1 MELFALRDLTFTYP
15 GQSAPA
21 LSHIDLTVER
31 GEFLTLFG
39 PSGCGKTTLL
49 RQLKPA
55 LTPHGVRTGAVLF
68 RGQPLEGLNRRTQAA
83 AIGFVLQSPE
93 EQIVTDKVWHEL
105 AFGLESLGLPREAIR
120 AKVAE
125 MAAFFGIED
134 WFHRDTASLSGGQKQ
149 LLNLAAVMAMG
160 PEVLLLDEPTSQL
173 DPIAAQAFLDCLVR
187 LNRELGTTII
197 LSEHRLEDA
206 LPLSHRSALLEQG
219 RLLVCAPPREAADF
233 LLERRHPM
241 FRSMPTPARVW
252 AAAGGEPPCPL
263 TCGEGRRWLEEWSA
277 DHPAKPI
284 PPKKDAPTGEPVLEA
299 EEVWFRY
306 DREGTDV
313 LRGLSLSVPGGGLFA
328 ILGGNGAG
336 KSTLLSLLTGARK
349 PQRGQ
354 ITLLGRPLVQWNEEE
369 LFRNALAVLPQDP
382 KALFVGRTVAED
394 LADMIEDPAE
404 ISRVAALCRLE
415 GLLDRHPYDLSGGE
429 QQRAALAK
437 VLLARPRVLLL
448 DEPTKGMDTPFKETF
463 AAILSDLCREGV
475 TVVMVSHDVEFCAR
489 YADRCALLF
498 DGIVTAEGPP
508 AAFFPKN
515 RFYTTAACRMAGELL
530 PGAVTAEDLIAA
542 CGNQQG
548 PGFPEEVPAPPPCDA
563 ISSPVSPKPEER
575 RSRLGWALG
584 ALTLLLLLFAGYL
597 AWQGLPLLGSLAA
610 GNWLPS
616 LVWLG
621 AAALGLW
628 LLGLGHPRQSAP
640 SAPLPQ
646 DGKKSLWLTTLF
658 LLVLAP
664 LTLLAGT
671 FLLGDRKYYFIS
683 LLLLLEALAPMFL
696 TFEARKPR
704 SRELVVLALLTAL
717 AAGGR
722 ATFFMLPQ
730 FKPVAAV
737 AVLTGVAFGGQAG
750 FLVGAASMLVSNFFY
765 VQGAWTPWQM
775 AAMGLVGLL
784 AGWLSP
790 LLGRSRPALCLYGF
804 LAPILLYGGILNPAS
819 VLMYQPH
826 PTWEMICSSWALGFP
841 LDLVHGA
848 ATVFFLWAAGPALLE
863 KLDRVKV
870 KYGLGAAGTVTGSA

>member
-1 MELFALRDLTFTYP
+1 MEVFELRDLTFTYP

-21 LSHIDLTVER
+21 LSHIGLTVER

-55 LTPHGVRTGAVLF
+55 LTPQGDRTGTILF
-68 RGQPLEGLNRRTQAA
+68 RGQPLEEVDRRTQAA

-125 MAAFFGIED
+125 MAAFFGMED

-173 DPIAAQAFLDCLVR
+173 DPIAAQTFLDCLVR

-206 LPLSHRSALLEQG
+206 LPLSHRCAMLEEG
-219 RLLVCAPPREAADF
+219 RLLVCAPPREAAAF
-233 LLERRHPM
+233 LRERRHPM

-277 DHPAKPI
+277 HHPAKPL
-284 PPKKDAPTGEPVLEA
+284 PPKKDAPTGEPVREA
-299 EEVWFRY
+299 REVWFRY
-306 DREGTDV
+306 DREGEDV
-313 LRGLSLSVPGGGLFA
+313 LRGLSLSVPRGGLFA

-336 KSTLLSLLTGARK
+336 KTTLLSLLTGARK

-354 ITLLGRPLVQWNEEE
+354 ISLLGRPLDRWNEEE
-369 LFRNALAVLPQDP
+369 LFHNALAVLPQDP
-382 KALFVGRTVAED
+382 KALFVGRIVAED
-394 LADMIEDPAE
+394 LADMGGDPAE
-404 ISRVAALCRLE
+404 ADRVTALCRLE

-429 QQRAALAK
+429 QQRTALAK

-448 DEPTKGMDTPFKETF
+448 DEPTKGMDAPFKDAF
-463 AAILSDLCREGV
+463 AAILADLCREGV

-489 YADRCALLF
+489 YAGRCALLF
-498 DGIVTAEGPP
+498 DGTITAEGPP
-508 AAFFPKN
+508 AAFFPQN
-515 RFYTTAACRMAGELL
+515 RFYTTAACRMAGDLL

-542 CGNQQG
+542 WGGPQE
-548 PGFPEEVPAPPPCDA
+548 PGFQEEAPAPPPL
-563 ISSPVSPKPEER
+563 SSALTSRPEPAKKR
-575 RSRLGWALG
+575 WGHLGWVLG

-597 AWQGLPLLGSLAA
+597 AWQGLPLFRGLAA

-628 LLGLGHPRQSAP
+628 LLGLGRPRQRAP
-640 SAPLPQ
+640 SAPLPRS
-646 DGKKSLWLTTLF
+646 GGKSLWLTALF

-696 TFEARKPR
+696 AFEARKPR

-722 ATFFMLPQ
+722 AAFFMLPQ

-737 AVLTGVAFGGQAG
+737 VILSGVAFGGQAG

-775 AAMGLVGLL
+775 AAMGLIGLL
-784 AGWLSP
+784 AGWLAP

-804 LAPILLYGGILNPAS
+804 LAPLLLYGGILNPAS
-819 VLMYQPH
+819 VLMYQPS
-826 PTWEMICSSWALGFP
+826 PTWEMILSSWVLGFP
-841 LDLVHGA
+841 LDLVHGT
-848 ATVFFLWAAGPALLE
+848 ATVFFLWAAGPTLLE
-863 KLDRVKV
+863 KLDRVKL
-870 KYGLGAAGTVTGSA
+870 KYGLGPSGD